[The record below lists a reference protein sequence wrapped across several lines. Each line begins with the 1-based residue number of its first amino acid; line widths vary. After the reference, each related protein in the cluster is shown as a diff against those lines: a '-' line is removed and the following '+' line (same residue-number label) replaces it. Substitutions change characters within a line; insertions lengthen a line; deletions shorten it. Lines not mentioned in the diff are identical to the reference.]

1 MHPEEKKRW
10 HRLMRLF
17 IAISLSDAV
26 KEALIDAQNIMY
38 DCGVR
43 GSYTK
48 EENLHMTLAFIGE
61 NPDTDTIMEA
71 LSTVVATPFDLTLK
85 GVGCFGDLWWAGIDE
100 SVPLSSVVRRIRRA
114 LAEGPIPFDK
124 KKFTPHITLI
134 RKARG
139 KMPGIQIPPI
149 SMTVDSISL
158 MRSDQ
163 SKSGMIYTEVERYK
177 F

>member
-1 MHPEEKKRW
+1 
-10 HRLMRLF
+10 
-17 IAISLSDAV
+17 
-26 KEALIDAQNIMY
+26 
-38 DCGVR
+38 
-43 GSYTK
+43 
-48 EENLHMTLAFIGE
+48 
-61 NPDTDTIMEA
+61 MEA

-114 LAEGPIPFDK
+114 LAEGAIPFDK